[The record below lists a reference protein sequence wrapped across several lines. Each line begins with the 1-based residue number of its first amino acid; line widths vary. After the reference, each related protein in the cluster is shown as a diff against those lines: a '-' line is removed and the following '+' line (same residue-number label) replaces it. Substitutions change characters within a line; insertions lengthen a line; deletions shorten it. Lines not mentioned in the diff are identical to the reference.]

1 MYQQMLNSMGIKKK
15 KKEWGWGA
23 VLNRVMGIGSLG
35 TSREGHSRQREQ
47 SKTTKQEHAWHLGTA
62 RRTMGL
68 DHSGRRKERSETW
81 WGDSKS

>member
-1 MYQQMLNSMGIKKK
+1 MYQQTLNSMGIKKK
-15 KKEWGWGA
+15 KAEQGWGA

-68 DHSGRRKERSETW
+68 DHSGRRKGKVRDLM
-81 WGDSKS
+81 GR

>member
-1 MYQQMLNSMGIKKK
+1 MGIKKK
-15 KKEWGWGA
+15 KEPGWGA

-47 SKTTKQEHAWHLGTA
+47 SKTTKQKHAWHLGTA

-68 DHSGRRKERSETW
+68 DHSGRRKGKVRDLM
-81 WGDSKS
+81 GR